1 MAMDGAADFS
11 ILPAKAIGTMT
22 IDNFE
27 GCANKCRCCKSAVY
41 LLFLFAAFFC
51 ERTGIFVLSWVVYDS
66 TIVLGRVIM
75 TLKKG
80 YVHLAAAVLLSLA
93 LPYSR
98 A

>member
-51 ERTGIFVLSWVVYDS
+51 ERTGIERLRQQSVAKVDRDKRE
-66 TIVLGRVIM
+66 RVD
-75 TLKKG
+75 
-80 YVHLAAAVLLSLA
+80 V
-93 LPYSR
+93 
-98 A
+98 